1 MRLNGSFRQVDW
13 LGRGPFENYQDR
25 KTAAFVGLYHT
36 TTDLMYTPYVRPQ
49 ENGYRTDVKWFSVT
63 DGKTVGIY
71 FEGAPNLCFS
81 ALPYTYDDMKGFKHG
96 GKHGNLLQK
105 QPFTDLNLDY
115 MQCGVG
121 GDDSWGAW
129 PMEKYLIPA
138 KDYSWSYRIRPYQ
151 LSKENPSKL
160 WENKIVV
167 K

>member
-1 MRLNGSFRQVDW
+1 
-13 LGRGPFENYQDR
+13 
-25 KTAAFVGLYHT
+25 
-36 TTDLMYTPYVRPQ
+36 MYTPYVRPQ

-63 DGKTVGIY
+63 DGKNIGVY
-71 FEGAPNLCFS
+71 FEGEPNLCFS
-81 ALPYTYDDMKGFKHG
+81 ALPFTYDDLKGFKHG

-121 GDDSWGAW
+121 GDDSWWSW

-138 KDYSWSYRIRPYQ
+138 KDYNWSYRIRPYQ
-151 LSKENPSKL
+151 VNKENPSKL